1 MPSLPKHTLKAYDA
15 ELDELRALVSQ
26 MGGLAQS
33 LLEDAIAALLLR
45 DSKRA
50 TQLIAAD
57 KAIDTLE
64 IEIERLAVQTI
75 ALRAPMADDLREIIG
90 ALKISAI
97 LERIGDYAKNIAKR
111 ATVLAEMD
119 QFQHMAIL
127 PEMSRLASGMIKD
140 TLDAFVERDAD
151 KAAAVRDRDPQVD
164 SLYNALFRELL
175 TYMMENQ
182 RAITPSTHLLFIA
195 KNIERIGDHAT
206 NAAEVVYFSA
216 TGNALEA
223 TREKKDRTAFATLD
237 DWQSK

>member
-1 MPSLPKHTLKAYDA
+1 MPSVPKHMLKAYDA
-15 ELDELRALVSQ
+15 ELNELRALISQ
-26 MGGLAQS
+26 MGGMAQS
-33 LLEDAIAALLLR
+33 LLEDSITALVAR

-50 TQLIAAD
+50 RMLIEAD
-57 KAIDTLE
+57 QAIDGLE

-111 ATVLAEMD
+111 ATVLAEME
-119 QFQHMAIL
+119 QFEHLAIL
-127 PEMSRLASGMIKD
+127 PEMSRIASSMIQD

-151 KAAAVRDRDPQVD
+151 KAAAVRERDPHVD

-175 TYMMENQ
+175 THMMENP

-206 NAAEVVYFSA
+206 NAAEVVYYSA
-216 TGNALEA
+216 TGNTLESA
-223 TREKKDRTAFATLD
+223 REKKDSTSFAKIEDLD
-237 DWQSK
+237 T